1 MATMAWAYA
10 ACLASSPAGMVSF
23 HCVDGVPTCTLLAS
37 GTVFGDRVEVK
48 DPRARARPHRA
59 AAFVL
64 TVERPLV
71 RPQRPHHDGGQI
83 VLAVHASGVAAR
95 YEEESRSV
103 VDLHPPG
110 MRGATYTGPVLDLEL
125 EAHQVGLLFEEPGRI
140 VLAPPS
146 LRESLSLRAV
156 LAVVHRHAPQR
167 NHFETFALVS

>member
-1 MATMAWAYA
+1 M
-10 ACLASSPAGMVSF
+10 
-23 HCVDGVPTCTLLAS
+23 
-37 GTVFGDRVEVK
+37 
-48 DPRARARPHRA
+48 
-59 AAFVL
+59 
-64 TVERPLV
+64 
-71 RPQRPHHDGGQI
+71 
-83 VLAVHASGVAAR
+83 LAVHASGVAAR

-125 EAHQVGLLFEEPGRI
+125 EAHQVGHLFEEPGRI

-167 NHFETFALVS
+167 NHFETFSLVSSEPAVSSGAKPCQSAQSFEHSDLIRGLYRLRTFPDAFLYVVWPVEPGVFSHLEETALELTP